1 MGLTRHF
8 YREDE
13 VKASFFNC
21 LVNRRVEEGIFWA
34 TELFDS
40 FLGEEI
46 LPIFKRAWLLSV
58 GPEYRKGFI
67 QLVGLEEEAEVYQ
80 VLQNF
85 MSLPKDASVFTL
97 LVRGASCESQPDRL
111 CRKPC
116 IVRVGLDNVDKAAW
130 RAISQ
135 RKPLLALCL
144 LRTRWTW
151 ALFEEDEYLAALRA
165 EDTWEAR
172 AAAMIYACSSKKE
185 KGITQKPVYCRDDWT
200 ALEGRR
206 ARRKFAV
213 RSVAILWGTA
223 RATTSSEAELLDIEP
238 ALQGSAYWEE
248 VAKDMGGW
256 EKIKKNSA
264 VRETFYELYFP
275 DDIPDEWSLEERR
288 KSHDRGIAEGQQAKY
303 WKCLFWNKP
312 SFGLVVF
319 THEAIRGCKWDFAS
333 FEEAYSSGQG
343 RWTAAQ
349 RTWLLAP
356 VQKKLQVINLNESI
370 RIVPDEK
377 TG

>member
-21 LVNRRVEEGIFWA
+21 LIHRRVEEAIFWA

-58 GPEYRKGFI
+58 GPQYRKGFI
-67 QLVGLEEEAEVYQ
+67 EVAGLEEEADVYQ
-80 VLQNF
+80 TLQNF
-85 MSLPKDASVFTL
+85 MTLPKDASVFTL

-116 IVRVGLDNVDKAAW
+116 IARTDLDEVDRCVW

-135 RKPLLALCL
+135 KKALLAFCL
-144 LRTRWTW
+144 LRTRWNW
-151 ALFEEDEYLAALRA
+151 ALFGEDPYLTALRV

-172 AAAMIYACSSKKE
+172 AAAIVYACSSKIE
-185 KGITQKPVYCRDDWT
+185 KSINKKVVYCRDEWA

-223 RATTSSEAELLDIEP
+223 RSTGSSETELLDIEP
-238 ALQGSAYWEE
+238 ALKGSAYWEE

-256 EKIKKNSA
+256 DKIKKNTA
-264 VRETFYELYFP
+264 VREAFYELYFP
-275 DDIPDEWSLEERR
+275 DDIPDEWSLGERE
-288 KSHDRGIAEGQQAKY
+288 KSHGAAIAAQQEKF
-303 WKCLFWNKP
+303 WTSLFWNTS
-312 SFGLVVF
+312 SFGLVTF
-319 THEAIRGCKWDFAS
+319 TQEAIRKCKWNFAN
-333 FEEAYSSGQG
+333 FEEAYSSGQAQ
-343 RWTAAQ
+343 WTEAQ
-349 RTWLLAP
+349 RSWLLGP
-356 VQKKLQVINLNESI
+356 VQKKLQIINI
-370 RIVPDEK
+370 D
-377 TG
+377 

>member
-1 MGLTRHF
+1 MGLTRHL

-21 LVNRRVEEGIFWA
+21 LLQRRVVEGIFWA

-67 QLVGLEEEAEVYQ
+67 QVAALEEEAEVYQ
-80 VLQNF
+80 TLQNF

-116 IVRVGLDNVDKAAW
+116 VVRKDLDEVDRAAW

-135 RKPLLALCL
+135 KKALLALCL
-144 LRTRWTW
+144 LRTRWNW
-151 ALFEEDEYLAALRA
+151 AVLGEDEYLAALRA

-172 AAAMIYACSSKKE
+172 AAAMVYVCSSRKE
-185 KGITQKPVYCRDDWT
+185 KGIPQKDVYCREEWT

-206 ARRKFAV
+206 ARRQFKI
-213 RSVAILWGTA
+213 RPEAILWGCEA
-223 RATTSSEAELLDIEP
+223 SSESELLDIEP
-238 ALQGSAYWEE
+238 ALKGSAYWEE

-256 EKIKKNSA
+256 DIIKKNSA
-264 VRETFYELYFP
+264 VREAFYELYFP
-275 DDIPDEWSLEERR
+275 DDIPDEWSLEERE
-288 KSHDRGIAEGQQAKY
+288 KSHRRRVEGHQAKY
-303 WKCLFWNKP
+303 WNSLFWNKP

-319 THEAIRGCKWDFAS
+319 TQEAIRDCKWNFTS
-333 FEEAYSSGQG
+333 FQEAYSSGKE
-343 RWTAAQ
+343 RWAEAQ
-349 RTWLLAP
+349 RGWSLAP
-356 VQKKLQVINLNESI
+356 VQKKLHVIHLNESL
-370 RIVPDEK
+370 
-377 TG
+377 